1 MTLSTRE
8 LISGLFRQ
16 TKKLTFFLTERDD
29 IKRKENF
36 ETFNVRSFRN
46 ALKDLLTETGKNFYK
61 IDDMSI

>member
-16 TKKLTFFLTERDD
+16 TKTLTFFLTERDD

>member
-1 MTLSTRE
+1 
-8 LISGLFRQ
+8 
-16 TKKLTFFLTERDD
+16 LTERDD